1 MKTIHLRAFGDAS
14 KYRGLCSTLCS
25 DVSRIRNESNDSFIQ
40 DRLSSTRE
48 LTILRLQFVAA
59 YLT

>member
-1 MKTIHLRAFGDAS
+1 MKTIHLRVFGDAS
-14 KYRGLCSTLCS
+14 KYRGLYSTLYS
-25 DVSRIRNESNDSFIQ
+25 DVSRIMNESNDSFIQ
-40 DRLSSTRE
+40 DRLSTRE

>member
-1 MKTIHLRAFGDAS
+1 MKTIHLRAFGDAN

-25 DVSRIRNESNDSFIQ
+25 DVSRIRNEFSDSFIQ
-40 DRLSSTRE
+40 DQLSTRE